1 MRYSVILDAEG
12 YITMISEG
20 GELAG
25 GIDVEAELPASF
37 WENIGS
43 YKMLDGMLIHDA
55 EKSEALRQLAATHDE
70 IAELEKWFAE
80 YDLQVAQYNRCVRL
94 GMPFDKDIQALD
106 EEATAKQL
114 RIRELRGGINNG
126 TII

>member
-1 MRYSVILDAEG
+1 MRYSVLLDAEG
-12 YITMISEG
+12 YVSAISEG
-20 GELAG
+20 GELVD

-37 WENIGS
+37 WENIGC
-43 YKMLDGMLIHDA
+43 YKLQNGLLVYDA
-55 EKSEALRQLAATHDE
+55 DKDASIRKQISDQEE

-94 GMPFDKDIQALD
+94 GLPFDKDIQALD

-126 TII
+126 NII